1 MKGERASDR
10 LPDMEDFTGSLKK
23 IAEVIGVEK
32 TVALSKILGGRLF
45 YICGIDSIERT
56 IRNRRIRDEYDR
68 GGTTIFS
75 LARKFGLGQRTVE
88 KILSEDDCTVGSEN
102 LNSVIPLEYM
112 PRQEELPGDLE
123 LIAEVI
129 GVESTIALSREFRG
143 CKLYIAK
150 IGRAM
155 RKSAGREKDVLR
167 HHDTNQPDF

>member
-1 MKGERASDR
+1 MKNVNNAERLLNIDH
-10 LPDMEDFTGSLKK
+10 LPKSLKM
-23 IAEVIGVEK
+23 ISQIIGLERTVE
-32 TVALSKILGGRLF
+32 LSEALGGTSV
-45 YICGIDSIERT
+45 YICGVYSIERT

-68 GGTTIFS
+68 GGTTVFS

-88 KILSEDDCTVGSEN
+88 KILSEGDCTVGSEN

-129 GVESTIALSREFRG
+129 GVESTIALSHEFRG

-150 IGRAM
+150 IDRAM
-155 RKSAGREKDVLR
+155 RKSAE
-167 HHDTNQPDF
+167 